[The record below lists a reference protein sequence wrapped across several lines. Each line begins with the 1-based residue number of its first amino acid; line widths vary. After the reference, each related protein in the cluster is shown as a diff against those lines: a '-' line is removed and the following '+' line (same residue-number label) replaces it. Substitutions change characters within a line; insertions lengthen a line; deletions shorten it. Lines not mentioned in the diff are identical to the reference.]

1 MNDRYRFSAV
11 DGRKIEKNMGCAS
24 SSPLINGGGPG
35 GIVETAK
42 ETASKTATE
51 VLHAGETAIH
61 GKWPGAGVK
70 WETLK
75 AC

>member
-1 MNDRYRFSAV
+1 
-11 DGRKIEKNMGCAS
+11 MGCAS

-42 ETASKTATE
+42 ETASKAANE

-61 GKWPGAGVK
+61 GECFIGRVDRRIGLPQK
-70 WETLK
+70 LK
-75 AC
+75 KKKV